1 MSRNTGPRGISRG
14 AEKPDASDR
23 GPRTL
28 HSHYL
33 WQCRC
38 WGRAEKGPRAGG
50 EAAWPETPLSRRLT
64 ASSSWPSAE
73 SHLYFRG
80 RESDLCLPI
89 ARLSQRVIKMMS
101 VNTPQTGLPPTSVER
116 ASGVS
121 QNAPAVRRRGKKGG
135 KRSPLEGSGR
145 SKGAPHEQRGGPKP
159 ERGQVSY
166 VHV

>member
-1 MSRNTGPRGISRG
+1 MLWQTVPFWYLGNVRMSRNTGPRGISRG

-38 WGRAEKGPRAGG
+38 WDGAEKGPRAGG
-50 EAAWPETPLSRRLT
+50 EAAWPETPLCPRLT

-101 VNTPQTGLPPTSVER
+101 VNTPPNRTPPHKCGGSVGCQPKCTCSETQ
-116 ASGVS
+116 GKEGGETLT
-121 QNAPAVRRRGKKGG
+121 PRRQWEK
-135 KRSPLEGSGR
+135 
-145 SKGAPHEQRGGPKP
+145 
-159 ERGQVSY
+159 
-166 VHV
+166 